1 MFDLFTYK
9 VSMKLIPEMT
19 EEAEKLINQSQEEKD
34 EDKEDVEK
42 RDHDKEDMEALEAM
56 ETFDLV
62 ILGASGFTG
71 SKSLLSTSNFE
82 IGRTLIVK
90 YNIIRQVCC
99 PVRVQSCKGTW
110 NKLGSCRYFTLLH
123 SISCKCCELS
133 QVKKHGSQRCYC
145 PSKDHIFCITGRN
158 ESKLRSVLKDIGEKL
173 ETDISDTPV
182 RKI

>member
-1 MFDLFTYK
+1 
-9 VSMKLIPEMT
+9 MT

-82 IGRTLIVK
+82 IGRTLNVK

-110 NKLGSCRYFTLLH
+110 NKLGSCRYFTVLH
-123 SISCKCCELS
+123 NISCKCCELS
-133 QVKKHGSQRCYC
+133 QVIIHGS
-145 PSKDHIFCITGRN
+145 
-158 ESKLRSVLKDIGEKL
+158 RSC
-173 ETDISDTPV
+173 
-182 RKI
+182 